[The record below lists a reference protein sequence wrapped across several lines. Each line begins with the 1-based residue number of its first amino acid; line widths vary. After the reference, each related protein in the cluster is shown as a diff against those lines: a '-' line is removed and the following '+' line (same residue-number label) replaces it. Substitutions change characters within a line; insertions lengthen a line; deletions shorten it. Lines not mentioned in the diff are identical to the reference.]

1 MKDKIFSIFI
11 IIFCFVMFLQTYNFD
26 QKTLFQ
32 PVSSAFYPRIII
44 IVIFIFSLILLL
56 LSFTKKQN
64 NNKIKFNKQMID
76 FYKNPIIIFSS
87 FAIYIY
93 ILPII
98 HFIPATLL
106 FLFAGQLLLYEN
118 RRLRGLFIISAVSV
132 SSTFII
138 YFTFLDALNILLP

>member
-11 IIFCFVMFLQTYNFD
+11 IIFCFVMFLQTYKFD

-64 NNKIKFNKQMID
+64 NKIKSNKQMID
-76 FYKNPIIIFSS
+76 FYKKPIIIFSS

-106 FLFAGQLLLYEN
+106 FLVASQLLLYKN
-118 RRLRGLFIISAVSV
+118 RRLKGLFIISAVST

-138 YFTFLDALNILLP
+138 YFTFLYALNILLP